1 MSSYGVEKSL
11 RELAVFADEVEK
23 AEEKTRLRD
32 DPNFKNLVWNRDMY
46 GHEGAKTNREILR
59 RDFKAAKKE
68 KSRKYIGTG
77 AGIGAA
83 LGAASWGALTHRPS
97 SAAIGAGVGGAIG
110 AAYGSSV
117 NNNRAAYVARLK
129 SQNDPNYT
137 VKKSLAE
144 LGEVAKEEKKKM
156 NPVLAYGGAAYGG
169 SVAGQGAAY
178 LAPST
183 RRVER
188 VARKRLVRAVVQSE
202 HPFDFKARAG
212 RDAWMSTPGVK
223 RVANVK
229 RASAAG
235 GAAAAVAGVHAL
247 RNKKSDSVSDSVAK
261 GLPSAIRPMAGKVP
275 PMFRQAAL
283 KDPAVR
289 SRMMA
294 NINGR
299 NGKISA
305 GQTDRFNSR
314 SAFGAPKQ
322 PEA

>member
-11 RELAVFADEVEK
+11 RELAVFANEVMK
-23 AEEKTRLRD
+23 A
-32 DPNFKNLVWNRDMY
+32 
-46 GHEGAKTNREILR
+46 
-59 RDFKAAKKE
+59 
-68 KSRKYIGTG
+68 
-77 AGIGAA
+77 
-83 LGAASWGALTHRPS
+83 
-97 SAAIGAGVGGAIG
+97 
-110 AAYGSSV
+110 
-117 NNNRAAYVARLK
+117 
-129 SQNDPNYT
+129 
-137 VKKSLAE
+137 
-144 LGEVAKEEKKKM
+144 EEKKKM

-183 RRVER
+183 RRIER
-188 VARKRLVRAVVQSE
+188 VAMNRGNRAILERTTFHDKPS
-202 HPFDFKARAG
+202 DLINNIRAG
-212 RDAWMSTPGVK
+212 REAWMSTPGAK

-229 RASAAG
+229 RAGAAG

-247 RNKKSDSVSDSVAK
+247 RNKKSSTELGNVAK